1 MTDKPSPRRQEWLRQ
16 RQRSRRRVRLWQAG
30 LLAALLG
37 LWQLTTAVG
46 LSDGFLISSPSRMW
60 GTLVGL
66 CRGGELLRHVWVSCL
81 ETVVGFLAG
90 TLLGTAI
97 AICMWW
103 REGVARVLSPYLV
116 VLNALPKTALGPIF
130 IVWMGAG
137 MVNQYETQAME
148 QELRRRGH
156 ELVDFEDSADAY
168 IINTCSVTAVSDK
181 KSRQMIRRAR
191 RRSPG
196 AVVAACGCYVQTHTD
211 EAKTL
216 GIDLIGG
223 TGDRMAFLDLL
234 EQEVRDRT
242 PRVAVD
248 DSLRR
253 RSFEVLPAGGLAART
268 RAMLKVEDGCVNFCT
283 YCIIPFARGPV
294 RSLPMDQAV
303 AQTRQLQAEGY
314 RELVFTGIEI
324 SSWGQDLRNGTG
336 LIDLMEAVAAAAPRL
351 RLRLG
356 SLEPRTI
363 TEDFCHRAA
372 ALPNL
377 CPHFHLSLQSG
388 CDTTLHRMNRR
399 YDTARFR
406 QSVDLLRRY
415 FDHPAIT
422 TDVICGFPQ
431 ETEEEFS
438 ATLAFLEECR
448 FAAMH
453 VFPYS
458 IRPGTKAADMPQVP
472 GPVKE
477 ERAARAGALA
487 ARLHRAYLEECVGRT
502 YPVLFEQPVA
512 GRYGGHAPN
521 YMEVAVPGG
530 ENLHNQVLPVRI
542 TGTDGEILWG
552 ELE

>member
-1 MTDKPSPRRQEWLRQ
+1 MKVAIYT
-16 RQRSRRRVRLWQAG
+16 
-30 LLAALLG
+30 LG
-37 LWQLTTAVG
+37 
-46 LSDGFLISSPSRMW
+46 
-60 GTLVGL
+60 
-66 CRGGELLRHVWVSCL
+66 C
-81 ETVVGFLAG
+81 
-90 TLLGTAI
+90 
-97 AICMWW
+97 
-103 REGVARVLSPYLV
+103 
-116 VLNALPKTALGPIF
+116 K
-130 IVWMGAG
+130 
-137 MVNQYETQAME
+137 VNQYETQAME
-148 QELRRRGH
+148 QTLRAKGH
-156 ELVDFEDSADAY
+156 QVVDFSDEADAY
-168 IINTCSVTAVSDK
+168 VVNTCSVTAVSDQ
-181 KSRQMIRRAR
+181 KSRQAIHRVQKQHPA
-191 RRSPG
+191 
-196 AVVAACGCYVQTHTD
+196 AVVAVCGCYPQTHAED
-211 EAKTL
+211 VRKL
-216 GIDLIGG
+216 GVDLIAG
-223 TGDRMAFLDLL
+223 TGDREGFITLL
-234 EQEVRDRT
+234 EEAAAGKKNLEAIDR
-242 PRVAVD
+242 
-248 DSLRR
+248 SFERR
-253 RSFEVLPAGGLAART
+253 TFEVLPAGGMEGRT
-268 RAMLKVEDGCVNFCT
+268 RAMLKIEDGCVNFCT
-283 YCIIPFARGPV
+283 YCIIPYARGPV
-294 RSLPMDQAV
+294 RSLPMEQAV
-303 AQTRQLQAEGY
+303 EQTAQLAAEGY
-314 RELVFTGIEI
+314 REIVLTGIEI
-324 SSWGQDLRNGTG
+324 SSWGQDLKNGRT
-336 LIDLMEAVAAAAPRL
+336 LIDLLEALSAAAPRV

-363 TEDFCHRAA
+363 TEDFCRRAA

-377 CPHFHLSLQSG
+377 CPQFHLSMQSG
-388 CDTTLHRMNRR
+388 CDATLRRMNRR

-502 YPVLFEQPVA
+502 YPVLFEQPAA

-521 YMEVAVPGG
+521 YMEVAVSGG
-530 ENLHNQVLPVRI
+530 EDLHNRVLPVRI